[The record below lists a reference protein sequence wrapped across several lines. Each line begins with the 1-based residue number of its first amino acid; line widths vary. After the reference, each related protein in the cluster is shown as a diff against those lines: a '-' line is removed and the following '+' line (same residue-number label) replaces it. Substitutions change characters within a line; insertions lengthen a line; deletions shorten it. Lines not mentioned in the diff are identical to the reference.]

1 MKILFSFL
9 FFIVFVLVGCNSQ
22 PTPQNNAKVAS
33 VSDNSE
39 PSWILNPNQNGKVGA
54 VGSAMRTYDQKLS
67 SQRKLAITRALDELS
82 LQQGVKVNMS
92 LLKQDV
98 YKNERG
104 SSSMD
109 VNASYKTNNKIS
121 AHIEAVYKDKLSG
134 ELFIWMVMD

>member
-1 MKILFSFL
+1 MYKLYGSLFAILLTF
-9 FFIVFVLVGCNSQ
+9 VGCNSQ
-22 PTPQNNAKVAS
+22 PTPQNSAEATN
-33 VSDNSE
+33 VSENSE
-39 PSWILNPNQNGKVGA
+39 PSWILNPNQGGKIGA

-82 LQQGVKVNMS
+82 LQKGVKVNMS

-98 YKNERG
+98 YKNDRG